1 VVPVI
6 VSLQPLLVGAMLAW
20 AGTYKLAGR
29 TVGVAASRS
38 ALPKLLGSTG
48 RATLAYRVT
57 GGIELAVAVALLVT
71 GSVPV
76 APAAATVVGVGF
88 LAYLGY
94 ARKAAPTSSCGC
106 TSSRAEPI
114 GWRSFARAA
123 IVAAGGLASGVAAA
137 IGPTGSWWS
146 ALADKPLPAVA
157 VVVLEAA
164 LVLALSPD
172 FDRTWLVRLRM
183 LRMRFGRH
191 PLADIP
197 DTVPVNATA
206 YNLERSEV
214 FYSVA
219 HLVRTG
225 LLESWDVD
233 GWRIL
238 TYGGR
243 DGDRPVTLTF
253 AVGLDSA
260 NLGIR
265 ASVVD
270 ESTGEVLPIEESPV
284 RKPLPVIAQ

>member
-1 VVPVI
+1 MVPVI

-20 AGTYKLAGR
+20 AGTYKLLGR

-48 RATLAYRVT
+48 RATVVYRVA
-57 GGIELAVAVALLVT
+57 GGVELAVAVALFAA
-71 GSVPV
+71 GSTPVP
-76 APAAATVVGVGF
+76 PAAATAVGIGF

-94 ARKAAPTSSCGC
+94 ARIAVPTSSCGC

-123 IVAAGGLASGVAAA
+123 IVAAGGLAAAV
-137 IGPTGSWWS
+137 GPTVPWWS
-146 ALADKPLPAVA
+146 AIGAHPWTATV

-172 FDRTWLVRLRM
+172 FDRAWLMRYRM
-183 LRMRFGRH
+183 LRMRFGPH
-191 PLADIP
+191 PLAGLP

-206 YNLERSEV
+206 YNLEHSSLY
-214 FYSVA
+214 YSLS
-219 HLVRTG
+219 HLIRTG
-225 LLESWDVD
+225 LQESWDVD
-233 GWRIL
+233 GWRVL

-243 DGDRPVTLTF
+243 DGNRPVTLTF
-253 AVGLDSA
+253 AVGMNAA
-260 NLGIR
+260 NAGTR

-270 ESTGEVLPIEESPV
+270 EATGEVLPVE
-284 RKPLPVIAQ
+284 PLARRPQPATAQ